1 MTASPRVFVLGS
13 GFSASMGLPTLFGL
27 FGELMTHPGRAGYS
41 DHDDVRYALQQLY
54 PHFVNE
60 PKIISSYPP
69 FEEFLSLVTV
79 ATGLQFFD
87 EDYWEQKRRAAL
99 RLLTDCLASKCSGAE
114 DCPLLAQFIDR
125 LSEGDTVERS
135 PSPGS
140 AS

>member
-1 MTASPRVFVLGS
+1 
-13 GFSASMGLPTLFGL
+13 MGLPTLFGL

-87 EDYWEQKRRAAL
+87 ED
-99 RLLTDCLASKCSGAE
+99 
-114 DCPLLAQFIDR
+114 
-125 LSEGDTVERS
+125 
-135 PSPGS
+135 
-140 AS
+140 